1 MTATPVPPV
10 MLQWLTFAAPLP
22 AAEPGTGMS
31 LWGIA
36 LMVVYIVLLGLIAM
50 YGVHRYWLVHL
61 FRKHRRD
68 APRAA
73 RRFTTDELP
82 RVTVQLPMYNEA
94 AVTRR
99 IIDAACR
106 LEYPR
111 DLLQV
116 QVLDDST
123 DGSDRLAAE
132 RVEHWRASGIDIEL
146 VHRTDRTGYKAGA
159 LDEALASASGEL
171 IAIFDADFIPPPTF
185 LKRTVHHFSDP
196 GIGMV
201 QARWSHLN
209 REDSLLTRAQA
220 IFLDG
225 HFVVEHTARNRGD
238 AWINFNGTAGVWRRA
253 AIDAAGGWQH
263 DTLTEDVDLSYRAQ
277 LAGWRFRFLTRVTC
291 PAELP
296 PEMNAFK
303 SQQHRWTKGSIQ
315 TALKLLPTV
324 FRSPAPLRVK
334 VEAFFHL
341 TSPMVYLYITLLA
354 LLFYP
359 AIAIN
364 LTPLGHGTWG
374 GVLFGLTL
382 FSLGTVSAATFYLLS
397 QRAQHRST
405 FHTLLQIP
413 LLMAVG
419 VGIALSNAVA
429 VLEALLGHE
438 SAFIRTP
445 KYGDGRND
453 DPLPSTSD
461 SGNSAPGVSASA
473 DMPPTRGKPRI
484 RPLTR
489 IIPVPNLRK
498 SITLLEILMG
508 LYMLVCAE
516 LSLHHEVT
524 IVSLPFL
531 LLFAA
536 GYLYV
541 GFTGGWTHLRSWWES
556 RRPVPQAA

>member
-10 MLQWLTFAAPLP
+10 MLQWLTLGAPPPAAAP
-22 AAEPGTGMS
+22 GMNP
-31 LWGIA
+31 WAVA
-36 LMVVYIVLLGLIAM
+36 LTVFYLALLGLIAM

-68 APRAA
+68 LPRAA
-73 RRFTTDELP
+73 RRFTPEEMP
-82 RVTVQLPMYNEA
+82 RITVQLPMYNEA
-94 AVTRR
+94 AVTHR

-111 DLLQV
+111 ARFQV

-123 DGSDRLAAE
+123 DGSHALAAD
-132 RVEHWRASGIDIEL
+132 RVVYWRAQGIDIEL

-159 LDEALASASGEL
+159 LDEAMATATGEL

-201 QARWSHLN
+201 QTRWSHLN

-238 AWINFNGTAGVWRRA
+238 AWINFNGTAGLWRRT
-253 AIDAAGGWQH
+253 AIEAAGGWQH

-277 LAGWRFRFLTRVTC
+277 LAGWRFRFLPRVTC

-315 TALKLLPTV
+315 TAIKLLPTV
-324 FRSPAPLRVK
+324 FRSPAPLKVK

-341 TSPMVYLYITLLA
+341 TSPMVYLYITLFA

-364 LTPLGHGTWG
+364 LTPMGHGSWG
-374 GVLFGLTL
+374 GVLFGVTL
-382 FSLGTVSAATFYLLS
+382 FALGTVSASTFYLIS

-405 FHTLLQIP
+405 WHTLLQIP

-445 KYGDGRND
+445 KYGDR
-453 DPLPSTSD
+453 T
-461 SGNSAPGVSASA
+461 VSASN
-473 DMPPTRGKPRI
+473 PPSSEPSPATTPVTVGMTKYKRRGGIARV
-484 RPLTR
+484 
-489 IIPVPNLRK
+489 IPVPDLRK
-498 SITLLEILMG
+498 SITVLEVLMG
-508 LYMLVCAE
+508 VYMLVCAE
-516 LSLHHEVT
+516 LSLHHDAT

-536 GYLYV
+536 GYFYV
-541 GFTGGWTHLRSWWES
+541 GFTSGWTHLRSWWES
-556 RRPVPQAA
+556 RRPEPQPA